1 MEQHGNNNNTSTNKI
16 DLTNLREVPVF
27 NDDGTIK
34 ETFYFPITPPPPI
47 VIEDSS
53 DTETEEEAEEEQQN
67 KKDEEKEE
75 AEKEDKQE
83 KEAEKAEAEKE
94 DGEDEETED
103 KEEEEE
109 VEEAEDDDDDEEEE
123 EEEEDQSNKR
133 RRIGGPAPQRA
144 DRSANNRSHDLTPLQ
159 PAPSMTANA
168 QDEAQPSREVGPP
181 LDLNTPP
188 SPLPELDPSM
198 DIVACMEEHGM

>member
-1 MEQHGNNNNTSTNKI
+1 MEHTGNNNNTGSNKI
-16 DLTNLREVPVF
+16 DLTNVREVPVF

-83 KEAEKAEAEKE
+83 EEAEKAEAEKE
-94 DGEDEETED
+94 EEEEEDVEEAED

-109 VEEAEDDDDDEEEE
+109 EEEE
-123 EEEEDQSNKR
+123 EEAEEEEDQSNKR

-159 PAPSMTANA
+159 PAPSMMANA
-168 QDEAQPSREVGPP
+168 QDEAQPSSEVGPP
-181 LDLNTPP
+181 LDLHAPP
-188 SPLPELDPSM
+188 SPLPELDPTM

>member
-75 AEKEDKQE
+75 AETEDKQE
-83 KEAEKAEAEKE
+83 EEAEKAEAEKE
-94 DGEDEETED
+94 EEEEAED

-109 VEEAEDDDDDEEEE
+109 EEEEEAE

-168 QDEAQPSREVGPP
+168 QEEPQPSSEVGPP

>member
-1 MEQHGNNNNTSTNKI
+1 MENAGNNGNTETNKI
-16 DLTNLREVPVF
+16 DLTNVREVHVF
-27 NDDGTIK
+27 HEDGSIK
-34 ETFYFPITPPPPI
+34 ETFWFPLTPPPPI

-53 DTETEEEAEEEQQN
+53 DTETEEEEEEQE
-67 KKDEEKEE
+67 KKEEEK
-75 AEKEDKQE
+75 AK
-83 KEAEKAEAEKE
+83 
-94 DGEDEETED
+94 ED
-103 KEEEEE
+103 KEEEAEKKEE
-109 VEEAEDDDDDEEEE
+109 EEEEEEKEKAKEAAEEEEEEEEDEEEEEEAEE

-168 QDEAQPSREVGPP
+168 QDEAQPSSEVGPP

>member
-75 AEKEDKQE
+75 AETEDKQE
-83 KEAEKAEAEKE
+83 EEAEKAEAEKE
-94 DGEDEETED
+94 EEEEAED

-109 VEEAEDDDDDEEEE
+109 EEEEAE

-168 QDEAQPSREVGPP
+168 QDEAQPSSEVGPP

>member
-75 AEKEDKQE
+75 AETEDKQE
-83 KEAEKAEAEKE
+83 EEAEKAEAEKE
-94 DGEDEETED
+94 EEEEAED

-109 VEEAEDDDDDEEEE
+109 EEAEEAE

-168 QDEAQPSREVGPP
+168 QDEAQPSSEVGPP